1 MMSSEAQIAIEW
13 AGARAGISEFTMQ
26 RFFIELIQQDYLL
39 ENVMTNQWRW
49 LSVLFMRKIFLF

>member
-1 MMSSEAQIAIEW
+1 MMPSEAQIAIEC
-13 AGARAGISEFTMQ
+13 AGAKAGIPEFTMQ

-49 LSVLFMRKIFLF
+49 LPVLFMRKILLF